1 LTTAT
6 PIERVVAILT
16 AANFQP
22 RPPLRVASVPFDF
35 AAVLVGAGRS
45 PDLIVVVDTVEEQN
59 ELRLRQKM
67 DGLGRALDVAGSR
80 RPLTAVLVGPKPS
93 DVTLEAIS
101 RVCRVLPVG
110 TPTGK
115 TADAEL
121 HDWLSVLLPLPLPNP
136 QQAVADPGGALAARL
151 SADLDVGLQDTL
163 LAASERGP
171 GVVREELARLLST
184 PLAGVER
191 YADGAS

>member
-16 AANFQP
+16 EANFQP
-22 RPPLRVASVPFDF
+22 RAPLRVASVPFDF
-35 AAVLVGAGRS
+35 AAVLVGTGRS
-45 PDLIVVVDTVEEQN
+45 PDLIVVVDTVEEQS
-59 ELRLRQKM
+59 ELRLRQKI
-67 DGLGRALDVAGSR
+67 DGLGRALDIAGSR

-110 TPTGK
+110 TPTGQ

-121 HDWLSVLLPLPLPNP
+121 HDWLSVLLPLPLPHP
-136 QQAVADPGGALAARL
+136 GQAVADPAGALAARL
-151 SADLDVGLQDTL
+151 PADLHPALRGALVT
-163 LAASERGP
+163 ASAQGASM
-171 GVVREELARLLST
+171 VREELARLLAA
-184 PLAGVER
+184 PLEGVER
-191 YADGAS
+191 YADDVP